1 MVVCHG
7 TAIDDTATIEGVL
20 ESAVQVWPSSA

>member
-7 TAIDDTATIEGVL
+7 TAIDDTATIEEVL
-20 ESAVQVWPSSA
+20 ESAVQIWSSPA